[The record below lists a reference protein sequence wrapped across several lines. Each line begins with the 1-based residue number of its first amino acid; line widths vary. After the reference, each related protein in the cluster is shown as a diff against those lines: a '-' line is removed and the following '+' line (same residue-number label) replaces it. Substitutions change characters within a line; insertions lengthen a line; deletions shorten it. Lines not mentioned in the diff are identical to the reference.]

1 MRAATVTLSWNHSH
15 ENPIPDVFGVDDAV
29 SLESIRYV
37 NPIGDGR
44 YVELLDLRG
53 DLERARTLLEDAPEA
68 IEYDLVG
75 DDDRGVAYV
84 QWHTA
89 GFVGDLL
96 SILDQREIVIDW
108 PITAVETETDRGLEL
123 TVVGTDW
130 AIEQAATDLPDGVS
144 LELHRLGSY
153 RPQTARQSATLTERQ
168 RAVFELAL
176 AEGYYEVP
184 RETTQRDL
192 ADKLDCAT
200 GTVAEHLQRIESA
213 FASAYAASIH
223 SQNR

>member
-1 MRAATVTLSWNHSH
+1 MRAATVTLSWDGGHV
-15 ENPIPDVFGVDDAV
+15 NPIADIFGPDDAV

-84 QWHTA
+84 QWRTV
-89 GFVGDLL
+89 GLVGDLL
-96 SILDQREIVIDW
+96 SILDEREIVIDW

-153 RPQTARQSATLTERQ
+153 RPQAARQFATLTERQ

-192 ADKLDCAT
+192 ADQLDCAT

-213 FASAYAASIH
+213 FASAYAASIQ
-223 SQNR
+223 SQDR